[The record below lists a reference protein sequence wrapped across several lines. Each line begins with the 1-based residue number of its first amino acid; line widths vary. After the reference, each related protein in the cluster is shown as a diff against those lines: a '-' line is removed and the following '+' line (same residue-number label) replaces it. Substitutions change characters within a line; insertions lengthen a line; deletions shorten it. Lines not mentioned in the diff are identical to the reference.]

1 METSPQSIFRSGDRI
16 KVSLT
21 TNFDGFVYV
30 LTVNPAGELT
40 LLFPSSDVGTFN
52 AVRRGVTY
60 QIPSKLD
67 GWFKF
72 QGQKGQER
80 LFVTM
85 SPEPVPEI
93 EQEFKSAGI
102 VRTAQDVL
110 PSGTGAATAPAT
122 PKDPSRTAPRVE
134 PKTRGLSRLPQTA
147 IRRRW
152 STLPPRRARNHPEPP
167 NRLVPKRG
175 HWTKF
180 HLACRPSSDGSGF
193 ELYPRAK
200 EQKRIGPM

>member
-1 METSPQSIFRSGDRI
+1 MLMMILFSVLWLGTAAPQQPPSSLSPAHLYQTNQAEGIAVSLLLKRDDRVVETSPQSIFRSGDRI

-122 PKDPSRTAPRVE
+122 PKDPSRPAPRVE
-134 PKTRGLSRLPQTA
+134 PKTRGA
-147 IRRRW
+147 
-152 STLPPRRARNHPEPP
+152 
-167 NRLVPKRG
+167 
-175 HWTKF
+175 
-180 HLACRPSSDGSGF
+180 
-193 ELYPRAK
+193 
-200 EQKRIGPM
+200 